1 MLNSCVI
8 VGRVLKEAELKDGEY
23 QLLLECNRPYRM
35 EEGNIQKDIFSIKL
49 WKGLAKQCQDLCTK
63 GDILAVRGRL
73 EGKSF
78 KTNDEEQYLSHIVA
92 EKISFVMVQGK
103 SNGITF

>member
-8 VGRVLKEAELKDGEY
+8 VGKVLKEAQYKDGEY
-23 QLLLECNRPYRM
+23 QILLECNRPYRM
-35 EEGNIQKDIFSIKL
+35 EEGNIQKDVFSITL
-49 WKGLAKQCQDLCTK
+49 WKGLANQCKDLCKK

-73 EGKSF
+73 EANSI
-78 KTNDEEQYLSHIVA
+78 KTNESEQYFSHIVA
-92 EKISFVMVQGK
+92 EKISFVMVHGK